1 MRAHAYIGLTGL
13 LLVTACS
20 GAAPVRE
27 KAYYAAHETERSAA
41 IVGCRNDPGGI
52 GKTPN
57 CINAAAAAADV
68 ESSRFWAIKKPQSRL
83 TNPRSL

>member
-1 MRAHAYIGLTGL
+1 MRARAYIGVSGL

-20 GAAPVRE
+20 QPAPLNE
-27 KAYYAAHETERSAA
+27 KAYYAAHADERASE

-57 CINAAAAAADV
+57 CVNASSAAADV
-68 ESSRFWAIKKPQSRL
+68 ESSRFWAVKKPKSRL
-83 TNPRSL
+83 TNPGSL